1 MTKKKMDVLRTT
13 MLLTIYQEL
22 ADKTIEMLEKYGDD
36 QLIASTLVAQGLRV
50 YKSTL
55 SEEEFKDMLKTIVN
69 DAEKIK
75 PFFDGKEKTI
85 N

>member
-1 MTKKKMDVLRTT
+1 MTKKKMDVLRTS
-13 MLLTIYQEL
+13 MLLTIYKEL
-22 ADKTIEMLEKYGDD
+22 ADKTIEMLEKYKDD

-50 YKSTL
+50 YKSVL

-69 DAEKIK
+69 DAIKIK
-75 PFFDGKEKTI
+75 PFFDAKEETI